1 MNAVSAALARLRPH
15 PHRGD
20 VIAAGAVP
28 LALAAVVIELRMT
41 QWGVGARFAVVVLIA
56 ALLLT
61 MGWLAP
67 LEGDV
72 PRPYHSLLLLAG
84 LLPMIVALQLLAEVL
99 GARRPP
105 GAGADFWIFGLEA
118 VLAAAAAR
126 RANSAVCTLVAAL
139 AGAVALES
147 FVQWVFAPHGV
158 GTFRAILVVLTL
170 AFFAGAVRLRD
181 RLRRHAV
188 QLINAGAVVTVVL
201 ATSFLLQEAVR
212 VALGGAG
219 FAGVGWFGG
228 VSGGVGVGAGGGS
241 FGWKLWILAVGFGLI
256 AYAAADREPGP
267 AYFGVVLLVEFAFLV
282 GLPSAGRGSLVG
294 WPLFL
299 LVIGAIGLIVGLR
312 PRRPLPPP
320 PARST
325 AAPTVPLNRED

>member
-1 MNAVSAALARLRPH
+1 MNAVNAALARLRPH

-20 VIAAGAVP
+20 VIAAGALP

-41 QWGVGARFAVVVLIA
+41 QWGVGARFAVVVLIS
-56 ALLLT
+56 ALLLL

-67 LEGDV
+67 LEGEV

-105 GAGADFWIFGLEA
+105 GVGANVWIFGLEA
-118 VLAAAAAR
+118 ALAVAAAR

-181 RLRRHAV
+181 PLRRHAV
-188 QLINAGAVVTVVL
+188 QMINAGAVVTVVL
-201 ATSFLLQEAVR
+201 GATFLLQAAVR

-219 FAGVGWFGG
+219 LGG
-228 VSGGVGVGAGGGS
+228 GGLGGGGLGLGGVGAGGGS

-256 AYAAADREPGP
+256 AYAAADREPAP
-267 AYFGVVLLVEFAFLV
+267 AYFGGVLLVEFALLV

-299 LVIGAIGLIVGLR
+299 LVIGAVGLIVGLR
-312 PRRPLPPP
+312 PRRPLPPS
-320 PARST
+320 PAPST